1 MSNISIIIGTML
13 GASEY
18 IGDHLE
24 SLLTEDHQVITTLDA
39 DLTNFDLSVDQLW
52 LVCTSTHGAGD
63 FPDNI
68 VDFIEQLKQQSPDL
82 SNVRFAVCGLGDSSY
97 DTFCQAGITVD
108 TLLESLGAMRVY
120 PLNKIDIIDGILP
133 EENAEQWLKLWSDK
147 I

>member
-24 SLLTEDHQVITTLDA
+24 TILTTDHQVSTTLDP
-39 DLTNFDLSVDQLW
+39 DLNHYDLSNDQLW
-52 LVCTSTHGAGD
+52 LICTSTHGAGD
-63 FPDNI
+63 FPDNL
-68 VDFIEQLKQQSPDL
+68 VKFVEQLNQTSPNL
-82 SNVRFAVCGLGDSSY
+82 SNIRFAVCGLGDTSY
-97 DTFCQAGITVD
+97 DTFCQAGITID
-108 TLLESLGAMRVY
+108 TLLESLGATRVY
-120 PLNKIDIIDGILP
+120 PLNKIDIIDGKLP